1 MRVSGILFLFAMCFL
16 VSADDLLY
24 TCTREWP
31 VPFRQCLILCQH
43 GEFTFRHLPTF
54 TLEEKTNGT
63 SCRTVPWSTCYVF
76 CQDGTWILFIPPS
89 ISFEK
94 KPNGTDCTQYLLLFK
109 GTCINGECVRS

>member
-1 MRVSGILFLFAMCFL
+1 MRVSRFLFLFAMCFL

-54 TLEEKTNGT
+54 TLEEKANGT
-63 SCRTVPWSTCYVF
+63 SCRRFFRLFRLSSSSNSTMR
-76 CQDGTWILFIPPS
+76 
-89 ISFEK
+89 
-94 KPNGTDCTQYLLLFK
+94 KPNDVCTQLTRERK
-109 GTCINGECVRS
+109 VTKNVTT

>member
-54 TLEEKTNGT
+54 TLEEKANGT
-63 SCRTVPWSTCYVF
+63 SCRRF
-76 CQDGTWILFIPPS
+76 FR
-89 ISFEK
+89 
-94 KPNGTDCTQYLLLFK
+94 LLP
-109 GTCINGECVRS
+109 GTCFNGRCVTHDDMHAIQVKGMEYRTVE